1 MPFFGQEVSK
11 EEESKEKDL
20 NGWSDPSHPQCLMN
34 AEQAGSDWNFFR
46 WEFVSRL
53 KIARLFVEFHLFN
66 YRVNFH
72 IFGLSQPQCTYYG
85 CAREKDEIWTY
96 FD

>member
-46 WEFVSRL
+46 REFVSRL

-72 IFGLSQPQCTYYG
+72 IFVFHNLSEL
-85 CAREKDEIWTY
+85 REEDEIWTY